1 VSDRRNI
8 PSDHII
14 GIKFILVYL
23 IYLLIYYN
31 LLPWSNYIYDGKD
44 FLNTVIT
51 RSEGH
56 ELSDKSVALKDELKA
71 SEATKG
77 IPSGKNKQIEEC
89 SNISSNNTQPL
100 LLSSSADHCSPPS
113 FQYWDSTEAKKLF
126 SAKDGKNDALEA
138 IDNRLI
144 LPCSANDP
152 PSGHVLLIEEQDD
165 EMLEKMSEHQKWV
178 I

>member
-89 SNISSNNTQPL
+89 SNTSSNNTQPL
-100 LLSSSADHCSPPS
+100 LLSSSANHCSPSS
-113 FQYWDSTEAKKLF
+113 FWY
-126 SAKDGKNDALEA
+126 
-138 IDNRLI
+138 
-144 LPCSANDP
+144 
-152 PSGHVLLIEEQDD
+152 
-165 EMLEKMSEHQKWV
+165 
-178 I
+178 